1 MTDAF
6 DSESFTDSEGL
17 APSSESF
24 TLDLLVELGRAT
36 TAYHDAPP
44 DCLEAARLE
53 YEQALRKF
61 KGTL

>member
-6 DSESFTDSEGL
+6 DSKIVS
-17 APSSESF
+17 SSESL

-61 KGTL
+61 KGSA